1 MPPLTWPCASAV
13 VARAFLLT
21 SPRRLRDAAGEW
33 TWAWRTPPWRLERGE
48 VPTRPP
54 WLAPAVALLA
64 AAHTAAPPVA
74 AATARRGAPLLWRVE
89 WYGRRS
95 HLFGTVHLPLDL
107 DAALGEEGRA
117 ALADAKRVFL
127 EIDTSPDAAL
137 TFLLQALHRARLP
150 ENESLHA
157 LLRPTA
163 WTRLTTATKGFLP
176 PELLDRLEPWFVAL
190 AVVHLAV
197 PPGRPVPGI
206 RAGTLPLDQQI
217 GERARA
223 RGIPI
228 EGLESILDH
237 LQVLSRM
244 PRKEG
249 VEMVEEALA
258 NPAANRDAL
267 ATLVGAY
274 IAEDDRPLLKAFGKL
289 ARHNPAL
296 AERLLYRR
304 NQAWCERLMLWLR
317 DGRMFIAAG
326 AAHMFGDR
334 GLVTL
339 LRERGYLVERVR
351 PTAASP
357 STSVR
362 TRG

>member
-1 MPPLTWPCASAV
+1 MDLGRGRAPGAV
-13 VARAFLLT
+13 RAGGF
-21 SPRRLRDAAGEW
+21 R
-33 TWAWRTPPWRLERGE
+33 
-48 VPTRPP
+48 TRPRWP
-54 WLAPAVALLA
+54 AAAVALLA
-64 AAHTAAPPVA
+64 ATLATAAA
-74 AATARRGAPLLWRVE
+74 AANPTSRRGAPLLWRVE
-89 WYGRRS
+89 WNGRRS

-107 DAALGEEGRA
+107 DAALGDEGRT

-127 EIDTSPDAAL
+127 EIDTSPEAAL
-137 TFLLQALHRARLP
+137 TFLLQALHRAELP
-150 ENESLHA
+150 DEQSLHA
-157 LLRPTA
+157 LLRPPT
-163 WTRLTTATKGFLP
+163 WTRLTTATKGFLR

-197 PPGRPVPGI
+197 PPGRPPPGI
-206 RAGTLPLDQQI
+206 RPGRLPLDQQI
-217 GERARA
+217 GERART
-223 RGIPI
+223 RGIPT

-244 PRKEG
+244 PRQEG
-249 VEMVEEALA
+249 IAMVEEALA

-289 ARHNPAL
+289 ARRKPAL

-304 NQAWCERLMLWLR
+304 NQAWCERLVRWLR
-317 DGRMFIAAG
+317 DGRMFVAAG

-339 LRERGYLVERVR
+339 LRERGYLVERVH
-351 PTAASP
+351 PTAASA
-357 STSVR
+357 STSA
-362 TRG
+362 RGSG

>member
-1 MPPLTWPCASAV
+1 MRGAGCPPAV

-21 SPRRLRDAAGEW
+21 SPRRLRDSAGEW
-33 TWAWRTPPWRLERGE
+33 TWAWRAPPWRLERGE

-54 WLAPAVALLA
+54 RLAPAVALLA
-64 AAHTAAPPVA
+64 AALTTAAPVA
-74 AATARRGAPLLWRVE
+74 AVTARRGAPLLWRVE

-117 ALADAKRVFL
+117 ALTDAKRVFL

-163 WTRLTTATKGFLP
+163 WTRLTIATKGFLA

-206 RAGTLPLDQQI
+206 RLGTLPLDQQI

-274 IAEDDRPLLKAFGKL
+274 VAEDDRPLLKAFGKL
-289 ARHNPAL
+289 ARRNPAL